1 MKHIKKRKIFIPIVM
16 ASLITTLGVGTFGL
30 EASRAQAAT
39 SSSISATTANT
50 NTTGNKHGFG
60 KGKGQGASGTVT
72 AISGSILT
80 ITGKN
85 NVVYAVD
92 ASTATLLKASHLVS
106 QNGTV
111 APGIP
116 TAIALSDI
124 KVGDTIM
131 VRGTINGD
139 SIKATKIVDG
149 NQILKSKVAMRSN
162 KNLKNANKIILK
174 K

>member
-1 MKHIKKRKIFIPIVM
+1 M

-30 EASRAQAAT
+30 ESARANTST
-39 SSSISATTANT
+39 SSSISTTAPGIGNV
-50 NTTGNKHGFG
+50 GNKHGFG
-60 KGKGQGASGTVT
+60 KGKGQGASGIVT

-92 ASTATLLKASHLVS
+92 ASNATLLKTTTLTSAS
-106 QNGTV
+106 GTT
-111 APGIP
+111 APGVP

-131 VRGTINGD
+131 VRGVVSGTA
-139 SIKATKIVDG
+139 IKATKIVDG
-149 NQILKSKVAMRSN
+149 KPMLKSKVTTRSN

-174 K
+174 R